1 MNLGEESLDNEPE
14 KRAED
19 EVVVRESPQWAEK
32 LSKAPEWATTILFML
47 AGAFLSPIFTAQ
59 NFWTWILLALAVVL
73 TSVAG
78 FLTAVR
84 NEREN
89 DLSESYTKRL
99 KSEKQALNDE
109 QEEKLRRLDA
119 SYMALLEEMALS
131 TFMVAGA
138 LKDMRKEALAHSM
151 EIVQKAV
158 LQTVRN
164 RLGPETG
171 VRSCLFV
178 VDPENTTQL
187 KAWRLGEDGRL
198 EPPSTRVF
206 KAGDK
211 TFDLAIAKLERFVED
226 VNELKDA
233 AGLQRPLR
241 YETFAAYPVSTDEK
255 LYGILTIDA
264 PQPGDIGGRDRAL
277 LGFFA
282 AILTITFSAQKDLR
296 AIPRD
301 SVPEI

>member
-1 MNLGEESLDNEPE
+1 
-14 KRAED
+14 
-19 EVVVRESPQWAEK
+19 
-32 LSKAPEWATTILFML
+32 
-47 AGAFLSPIFTAQ
+47 
-59 NFWTWILLALAVVL
+59 
-73 TSVAG
+73 
-78 FLTAVR
+78 
-84 NEREN
+84 
-89 DLSESYTKRL
+89 
-99 KSEKQALNDE
+99 
-109 QEEKLRRLDA
+109 
-119 SYMALLEEMALS
+119 
-131 TFMVAGA
+131 
-138 LKDMRKEALAHSM
+138 M

-178 VDPENTTQL
+178 VDHENTTQL

-282 AILTITFSAQKDLR
+282 AILTITFSAQKDSR